1 MQRQPS
7 CCDFCGFPE
16 VSQEYPTD
24 TDGISWYACLE
35 CARLVDAESWDLL
48 IERAVLA
55 CAKLHPIAADEMRV
69 LRRQLEQ
76 LVENFRVVRLAAV

>member
-7 CCDFCGFPE
+7 CCDFCGLPE

-24 TDGISWYACLE
+24 TEGISWYACVE
-35 CARLVDAESWDLL
+35 CASLVDSEGWDLL
-48 IERAVLA
+48 IERGVAA
-55 CAKLHPIAADEMRV
+55 SAQLHRFPADEMRV

>member
-24 TDGISWYACLE
+24 TEGISWYACKE
-35 CARLVDAESWDLL
+35 
-48 IERAVLA
+48 
-55 CAKLHPIAADEMRV
+55 CAKLVDTEDWSRLIARGVVACAQIHPIPEDEKQV
-69 LRRQLEQ
+69 LRKQMEQ
-76 LVENFRVVRLAAV
+76 LVENFRVVRLAPV

>member
-35 CARLVDAESWDLL
+35 CARLVSCPIGSRHKLET
-48 IERAVLA
+48 
-55 CAKLHPIAADEMRV
+55 CAA
-69 LRRQLEQ
+69 
-76 LVENFRVVRLAAV
+76 LVRCA